1 MGLKEFI
8 RNNAGNLGVWP
19 SKEPVKRMAEENIYT
34 DSPIISTPNPDWTP
48 AQVTITTPPR
58 ENYNTTNIMTSDS
71 TAPSDMRL
79 TPVYDVKDIIEEWE
93 MNYNLGCAMMA
104 IYKASCTRG
113 CDDVERAIAA
123 LERELRKR
131 REKMT
136 RAPITSIAGGE

>member
-8 RNNAGNLGVWP
+8 RNNASNLGVWP

-48 AQVTITTPPR
+48 AQVITT
-58 ENYNTTNIMTSDS
+58 NTTNIS
-71 TAPSDMRL
+71 TTPSDMRL